1 MVGDTGSQVDLAALY
16 RAPVTV
22 CAQRGTGRYRTT
34 LASRDR
40 LVLDVADGERSAEAE
55 IGELV
60 SIGCPDPDGWVS
72 GEVRVIAQ
80 RGLHGLVTTAPALV
94 ISQRRA
100 THRVTMALQVDVSEV
115 DDDGEEWVAG
125 ETVDV
130 SADGFSAQLP
140 PIGIVGGDRL
150 SVRLALPDGHLVEG
164 EADAIAGGPLV
175 RARWAVVA
183 ERERDRIVRAINQV
197 ELARRR

>member
-1 MVGDTGSQVDLAALY
+1 MGGQIIDLDALY

-22 CAQRGTGRYRTT
+22 FAHRGSGRYYTT

-40 LVLDVADGERSAEAE
+40 LVLDVADGEHGADAE

-72 GEVRVIAQ
+72 GEVRVVAQ
-80 RGLHGLVTTAPALV
+80 RGVHGLVTTAPELRIA
-94 ISQRRA
+94 QRRA
-100 THRVTMALQVDVSEV
+100 SHRVSLALQVDISEV
-115 DDDGEEWVAG
+115 EEEEPEWVGG

-140 PIGIVGGDRL
+140 PIGVVAGDVL
-150 SVRLALPDGHLVEG
+150 SVRLTLPDGHVVAG

-175 RARWAVVA
+175 RARWSLLA
-183 ERERDRIVRAINQV
+183 ERDRDRIVGAINQAEV
-197 ELARRR
+197 ARRR